1 MPNTTC
7 AFEDAVFHRFVNDAI
22 EAHNPTTPLFMFWAP
37 HTIHAPLEVP
47 KPFYDKYKAPAV
59 GDDRR
64 ARYLAMV
71 NWLDTAIGETVD
83 LLKRKGMWEDTLV
96 VLTRYE
102 DVWCPTGGAAYVSIL
117 SSLLPDTSRKEV
129 QRREEH
135 AQWCAVYTCIVLD
148 CHSLWMRQKI
158 HYHNTH
164 PRYKPI

>member
-7 AFEDAVFHRFVNDAI
+7 VFEDALFHRFVNDAI

-47 KPFYDKYKAPAV
+47 KPFYDKYKAPVV

-96 VLTRYE
+96 VLTR
-102 DVWCPTGGAAYVSIL
+102 
-117 SSLLPDTSRKEV
+117 
-129 QRREEH
+129 
-135 AQWCAVYTCIVLD
+135 
-148 CHSLWMRQKI
+148 
-158 HYHNTH
+158 
-164 PRYKPI
+164 

>member
-102 DVWCPTGGAAYVSIL
+102 DVWCPTGGAAYVKFYQFCYQIL
-117 SSLLPDTSRKEV
+117 VER
-129 QRREEH
+129 RYREEK
-135 AQWCAVYTCIVLD
+135 
-148 CHSLWMRQKI
+148 SMRSGVQC
-158 HYHNTH
+158 TH
-164 PRYKPI
+164 V